1 MHFLPCTFNQTW
13 NMHDRGVAK
22 PITPAKH
29 GKRIFLPHLPSQN
42 ISVCLEKAGV
52 FWEVGTYTNRAT
64 IVSAET
70 GGYHKT
76 NWVIAMLHFLMWLKH
91 RHIKFLIA
99 LYLFGVILARLHLWF
114 LDGDLLQWSISE
126 HFPARNL
133 RNLNNM
139 GAVSQQVQPHA
150 HMFGSTFRES

>member
-1 MHFLPCTFNQTW
+1 
-13 NMHDRGVAK
+13 MHDRGVAK

-99 LYLFGVILARLHLWF
+99 LYLFGVILARLHL
-114 LDGDLLQWSISE
+114 
-126 HFPARNL
+126 
-133 RNLNNM
+133 
-139 GAVSQQVQPHA
+139 
-150 HMFGSTFRES
+150 